1 MNRKII
7 AMVALAA
14 IIINSLIPIARAS
27 DQRFYYTN
35 TDGVNFRSG
44 PSLNASIIG
53 KLSLK
58 QYVLRLGLEKDASG
72 NIWYKIY
79 DFNTNR
85 TGYSASWLLNDSG
98 VTIQGEDSTFTAK
111 NKAEYLNVRAGPG
124 TEFKITS
131 TLQQNAKITVI
142 RIIKRSDGENWYKF
156 KGNDNNYYFVAG
168 WYMEKINE
176 EPTVKPETPSELN
189 ATSTDYVNLRE
200 GPSTQYTKITL
211 VEKGSLVSI
220 IGICKNAS
228 NELWLQVEANGKTGW
243 VYSVYFEYKDLPPF
257 DTTCIGEDA
266 IVLDASNI
274 RAGPSTEYKS
284 IKVIPKDQRITIL
297 GTALNKSNETW
308 YQALIE
314 NDLGWI
320 SSNLV
325 SIKKRIKGVL
335 KGYSWTI
342 SSTGIDINIF
352 GESLPKPTQIFL
364 EDPIRLALT
373 FENTILLSDLLPIE
387 LNIYPI
393 IRVRTEIE
401 NENLKIVIDLIR
413 KIPNS
418 VEYKDDKNIILHLT
432 LPKINEKYV
441 EVGGIEIYSTL
452 TTNNNETYINLSSIE
467 NAFNVNVDS
476 ELSFDFYGKAKQ
488 IDKSLLIEENGEYF
502 ISLTQVR
509 KIFESSILETSK
521 EIFID
526 PVLID
531 FNANDTEKTFTFSFP
546 PRTKRIEEDGK
557 YYIVFYADQGKESFA
572 SAIRRN
578 GTNPPLIKIEVS
590 KNASIEVTENVSKII
605 EKTETT
611 GNLSGKVIVIDPG
624 HGSYN
629 GQYLD
634 LGAIGPNGT
643 KEAYVVMS
651 IALKLKEK
659 LEKEGA
665 RVILTHSTVDNPNN
679 PDLSGRVSIA
689 NSSGGDLFVSIH
701 INASINTTASGT
713 ETYYW
718 YESSKKLAQSIQ
730 NSLVKSLNTIDR
742 GIKKEGLYVCKNVST
757 MPSILTEIVFIS
769 NPEEEQKCTNDIF
782 LDNVAEALKDGI
794 KAYLYGR

>member
-7 AMVALAA
+7 ALATLTL
-14 IIINSLIPIARAS
+14 IIINSIVPIARAS
-27 DQRFYYTN
+27 DQKLYYAN

-58 QYVLRLGLEKDASG
+58 QYVLRLGLEKDSSG

-79 DFNTNR
+79 DFNANK

-111 NKAEYLNVRAGPG
+111 NKAEYLNVRVGPG
-124 TEFKITS
+124 TEFKIAS

-142 RIIKRSDGENWYKF
+142 RIIKRSDGENWFKF

-168 WYMEKINE
+168 WYMEKIDE
-176 EPTVKPETPSELN
+176 EPIVKPETQSKLS

-211 VEKGSLVSI
+211 VEKGSSVSV
-220 IGICKNAS
+220 IGVCKNAS

-243 VYSVYFEYKDLPPF
+243 VYSVYFEYKDLPLL
-257 DTTCIGEDA
+257 DTACIGEDGT
-266 IVLDASNI
+266 VTDAANI

-284 IKVIPKDQRITIL
+284 IKVMPKDQKITIL
-297 GTALNKSNETW
+297 GVALNKNNETW
-308 YQALIE
+308 YQTLVE

-320 SSNLV
+320 NSNLV
-325 SIKKRIKGVL
+325 SIKKKTKGVL
-335 KGYSWTI
+335 KGYSWAI
-342 SSTGIDINIF
+342 SPTGIDINIF
-352 GESLPKPTQIFL
+352 GDSLPKPVQIFL
-364 EDPIRLALT
+364 EDPLRLALT
-373 FENTILLSDLLPIE
+373 FENTISLSDSLPIE

-393 IRVRTEIE
+393 IRVRTETE
-401 NENLKIVIDLIR
+401 NNNLRIVIDLIR
-413 KIPNS
+413 QIPNS

-432 LPKINEKYV
+432 LPKINEKYI

-452 TTNNNETYINLSSIE
+452 TIHNNETFISLSSIK
-467 NAFNVNVDS
+467 NAFNINLDS
-476 ELSFDFYGKAKQ
+476 EFSFDFYGKTKQ

-502 ISLTQVR
+502 MSLTQIQRV
-509 KIFESSILETSK
+509 FESSILETSK

-526 PVLID
+526 PVLTD
-531 FNANDTEKTFTFSFP
+531 YSVNDAEKTFTFSFP

-578 GTNPPLIKIEVS
+578 GINPPLIKIEVS
-590 KNASIEVTENVSKII
+590 KNTSIEVTENVSKII

-611 GNLSGKVIVIDPG
+611 GNLAGKIIIIDPG

-634 LGAIGPNGT
+634 LGAIGPSGV

-665 RVILTHSTVDNPNN
+665 KVILTHSTVDNPNN

-689 NSSGGDLFVSIH
+689 NSSGGDLFISIH
-701 INASINTTASGT
+701 INASINTSASGT

-718 YESSKKLAQSIQ
+718 YESSKRLAQNIQ

-742 GIKKEGLYVCKNVST
+742 GVKKEGLYVCKNIST

-769 NPEEEQKCTNDIF
+769 NTEEEQKCTNDNF
-782 LDNVAEALKDGI
+782 LDNTASALKDGI
-794 KAYLYGR
+794 EAYLHGG